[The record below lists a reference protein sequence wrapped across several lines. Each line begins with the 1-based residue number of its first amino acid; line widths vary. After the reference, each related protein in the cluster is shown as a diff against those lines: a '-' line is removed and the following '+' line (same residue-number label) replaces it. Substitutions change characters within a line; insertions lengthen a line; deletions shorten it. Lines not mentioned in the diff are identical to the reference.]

1 MKKRN
6 RSGVGSGMALRI
18 VSAGLL
24 AAAVTAPAF
33 AAGVEGNWTRKNGD
47 TVVASVKGGK
57 LYCKITKG
65 SKPGFEM
72 CNGMAESGGKWTG
85 KKMKHPKMPGFMTFN
100 GTVTVSG
107 NSLSIKGC
115 AVGQSA
121 CDAETW
127 TRQ

>member
-1 MKKRN
+1 
-6 RSGVGSGMALRI
+6 MAI
-18 VSAGLL
+18 VLGKPRLTLPRLVVAGAMSAALALPAL
-24 AAAVTAPAF
+24 AAGPDGT
-33 AAGVEGNWTRKNGD
+33 WTRKNGD

-72 CNGMAESGGKWTG
+72 CNGMAGGGDTWSG

-100 GTVTVSG
+100 GTVKVSG

-115 AVGQSA
+115 AVGQKM
-121 CDAETW
+121 CDEETW
-127 TRQ
+127 KRAN